1 METKNKVAVIGGTGK
16 SGQFLVRQLLNEKI
30 PIRMLHRN
38 PENLQIETNFI
49 EVVRGDARDSRA
61 VLFFNRRMRC
71 SYQYPGTIRKMNH
84 PYLCDATRNVIAAM
98 NFFRIRR
105 YIVTTGI
112 NVDTPGDKKTGY
124 TETATEWMKNNYPK
138 TTADKQTE
146 FELLVSSGLD
156 WTLVR
161 LPLIDLTTQK
171 CALKISLEDC
181 PGEKISVTSLAEFLT
196 WQLKDKTYFKQSP
209 FIANGQVENSGLSQF
224 INL

>member
-30 PIRMLHRN
+30 PVKILHRN
-38 PENLQIETNFI
+38 PENIQIETNLI
-49 EVVRGDARDSRA
+49 EVVRGDARDSGAIHSLIEGCGA
-61 VLFFNRRMRC
+61 VISTLGQPKNEPSIF
-71 SYQYPGTIRKMNH
+71 S
-84 PYLCDATRNVIAAM
+84 DATRNVIAAM
-98 NFFRIRR
+98 EFFRIRR

-124 TETATEWMKNNYPK
+124 TEAATEWMKNNYPK

-146 FELLVSSGLD
+146 YELLVSSGLD

-161 LPLIDLTTQK
+161 LPLIELTAQK

-181 PGEKISVTSLAEFLT
+181 LDEKITATSLAEFLVH
-196 WQLKDKTYFKQSP
+196 QLHDETYFKQAP
-209 FIANGQVENSGLSQF
+209 FIANG
-224 INL
+224 